1 MFYFFTYLDLAAL
14 IGFLAAWIGYSA
26 VVEWTR
32 FGAGG
37 LNSLLNHYRE
47 LWMRRALAR
56 DMRMVDMQIMTSLQ
70 NGTAFFAST
79 SLIALGGA
87 LALLRATDEIMTM
100 ISTMPLALQT
110 TRELWEAKTIGLV
123 IIFAYA
129 FFKFGW
135 SYRLFNYV
143 VIMLGALPFA
153 TEKDDPQALDH
164 ALRIARLFE
173 LAGRHFNRGQRA
185 IFFALGYLGWFIGPV
200 AFMIS
205 TALVLIAMWRRQFA
219 SNELRAVKGE

>member
-1 MFYFFTYLDLAAL
+1 MVYFLSYLDLLAL
-14 IGFLAAWIGYSA
+14 VWFMAAWIGYSI
-26 VVEWTR
+26 VVEWTH
-32 FGAGG
+32 FGQGG
-37 LNSLLNHYRE
+37 LNSLLNQYRE

-87 LALLRATDEIMTM
+87 LALLRSTEEVMSM
-100 ISTMPLALQT
+100 ISSLPFALQT
-110 TRELWEAKTIGLV
+110 TRELWEAKAIGLV
-123 IIFAYA
+123 VIFAYA

-153 TEKDDPQALDH
+153 SEKDNPDAISH
-164 ALRIARLFE
+164 AVRIARLFE
-173 LAGRHFNRGQRA
+173 WAGRHFNRGQRA
-185 IFFALGYLGWFIGPV
+185 IFFALGYLGWFIGPF
-200 AFMIS
+200 AFMLA
-205 TALVLIAMWRRQFA
+205 TAAVLIAMWRRQFA
-219 SNELRAVKGE
+219 SNELHAVKGE

>member
-1 MFYFFTYLDLAAL
+1 MPYFLSHLDLLAIL
-14 IGFLAAWIGYSA
+14 WFLTAWIGYSI
-26 VVEWTR
+26 VVEYTR
-32 FGAGG
+32 FGKGG
-37 LNSLLNHYRE
+37 LNWLLNGYRE

-79 SLIALGGA
+79 SLFALGGA
-87 LALLRATDEIMTM
+87 LALLRSTDEVMSM
-100 ISTMPLALQT
+100 ISTLPFGLET
-110 TRELWEAKTIGLV
+110 TRELWEAKTVGLV
-123 IIFAYA
+123 IVFAYA

-143 VIMLGALPFA
+143 VIMLGAMPFA
-153 TEKDDPQALDH
+153 SEKDDPEAIRH
-164 ALRIARLFE
+164 ALRVSRLFE

-200 AFMIS
+200 AFMVT
-205 TALVLIAMWRRQFA
+205 TAAVLIAMWRRQFA
-219 SNELRAVKGE
+219 SDELRAVQSK